1 MSTAERVV
9 HACGLQRLHDDG
21 PVVVTALTGV
31 DLDVHVGEL
40 VTVMGP
46 SGSGKSTLLH
56 LLGGLDVP
64 TAGSVSVAGQDLTQ
78 MGRKDRARVRRRTVG
93 YVFQDLNLVPSLR
106 AVENVSLPL
115 DLDGV
120 HPDEAR
126 RQALEALKDVGL
138 ADLAERF
145 PAQLSGG
152 QQQRVAIA
160 RALVG
165 PRRLLLADEP
175 TGALDSVTGEEIMA
189 LLRSRVD
196 AGASAVVV
204 THDARLAAWGDRTV
218 FLRDGAMTDMTR
230 PPTTAEDLLGAEE

>member
-9 HACGLQRLHDDG
+9 HARGLQRLHDDG

-106 AVENVSLPL
+106 AVENASLPL

-189 LLRSRVD
+189 LLRARVD

>member
-9 HACGLQRLHDDG
+9 HARGLQRLHDDG
-21 PVVVTALTGV
+21 PAVVTALTGV

-106 AVENVSLPL
+106 AVENASLPL

-189 LLRSRVD
+189 LLRARVD